1 MNFQGNI
8 ISAQVSQ
15 DASTLSTEEA
25 VAATTPLY
33 ISQHTSPPMTA
44 LLYLLSMGSTH
55 QRAAATHANL
65 RWPLQGKMELS
76 FPTFLSVNTKL
87 NNGKAETVP

>member
-15 DASTLSTEEA
+15 DASTLSTEA

-33 ISQHTSPPMTA
+33 ISQHTSLPVSA

-55 QRAAATHANL
+55 QRAAATHANM